1 MEKIEKK
8 KLLIASMSGGLD
20 SATTV
25 ALALKEGMDVQPIV
39 FEYGQKNFVELIAQ
53 KKIVEFFSNQY
64 PNQIRETVTI
74 DTTKIIQE
82 FIFNYQALRDSGK
95 VLEKTGEEFYT
106 PSRNLLFMTLCA
118 VIGEIIAISEDYS
131 EILLGLGIHKHSSE
145 NYKKDYWDITPEFAI
160 RLQHLLDLNDSVR
173 VMLYTPFVN
182 YFKSEII
189 SKAEEVGLPI
199 YLTWSCYDPQITKE
213 IKVDKV
219 MTLYSPCLVCE
230 ACLERSSQAKS
241 VGIYNVNDYSI
252 TVETLNPRN

>member
-1 MEKIEKK
+1 MKK

-25 ALALKEGMDVQPIV
+25 AVALKEGMDIQPIV
-39 FEYGQKNFVELIAQ
+39 FEYGQKNFIEMVAQ
-53 KKIVEFFSNQY
+53 KKLVEFFSNQY

-74 DTTKIIQE
+74 DTQKIIQE

-118 VIGEIIAISEDYS
+118 VIGEIIAISEDYE
-131 EILLGLGIHKHSSE
+131 EIFLGLGIHKHSTE

-160 RLQHLLDLNDSVR
+160 RLQNLLDLNDSVK
-173 VMLYTPFVN
+173 VMLYTPFVDK
-182 YFKSEII
+182 YKSEII
-189 SKAEEVGLPI
+189 QKAEEVGLPI
-199 YLTWSCYDPQITKE
+199 YLTWSCYNPVITKE
-213 IKVDKV
+213 IEVDKV
-219 MTLYSPCLVCE
+219 KTLYSPCLVCE
-230 ACLERSSQAKS
+230 ACLERNSQAKS

-252 TVETLNPRN
+252 VTETSNPNS

>member
-1 MEKIEKK
+1 MEKK

-39 FEYGQKNFVELIAQ
+39 FEYGQKNYIEMVSQ
-53 KKIVEFFSNQY
+53 KRIVEFLSGVY

-74 DTTKIIQE
+74 DTTKIIQD
-82 FIFNYQALRDSGK
+82 FIFNYQSMRDSGK

-131 EILLGLGIHKHSSE
+131 EILLGLGIHKHSTE
-145 NYKKDYWDITPEFAI
+145 NYKKDYWDITPEFAN
-160 RLQHLLDLNDSVR
+160 RLQHLLDLNDSVK

-182 YFKSEII
+182 FYKSEII
-189 SKAEEVGLPI
+189 SKAEEIGLPI
-199 YLTWSCYDPQITKE
+199 YLTWSCYDPVITKE

-219 MTLYSPCLVCE
+219 DTTFEPCKKCE
-230 ACLERSSQAKS
+230 ACLERESQAKV
-241 VGIYNVNDYSI
+241 VGIYDVNNYSI
-252 TVETLNPRN
+252 VIHSLNSNN